1 VISQNNDF
9 SLQFVPKDFQYLTQ
23 QKYLEYK
30 GVKLKTAYLI
40 DIIHQLLQ
48 KYYFSNAS
56 DIKFNLSS
64 VILKNK
70 YCEYYNYCIQYLC
83 EVEFITLSSKYYVGK
98 KTNTYK
104 INTKHVYDVVRYKN
118 YDKLLLKKDK
128 NRNEITITEM
138 NSNIIP
144 ISIKTKL
151 VESLNMIDIDY
162 ESSVEYLNE
171 LKDNELIDDCKYQ
184 KNLMSIENI
193 NSKNIYFN
201 FDDYGRFHTNFTI
214 LKKEVRNQYLSIN
227 NEILA
232 EIDISNSQPL
242 FFAVLLKKELYHIN
256 GDTKKYFDLVKNG
269 LLYDDIINNTNLKNK
284 SEVKEVVYKVLFGDN
299 IKSNKKMNKIFRDL
313 YPSVHNYILEFKEM
327 KKNYKELSHELQK
340 MESDFIF
347 NHVIKEIYETYP
359 DIVLF
364 TVHDSILFPI
374 SYYDNV
380 KVIFDKHFQNLI
392 SIFESKH

>member
-214 LKKEVRNQYLSIN
+214 LKK
-227 NEILA
+227 
-232 EIDISNSQPL
+232 
-242 FFAVLLKKELYHIN
+242 
-256 GDTKKYFDLVKNG
+256 
-269 LLYDDIINNTNLKNK
+269 
-284 SEVKEVVYKVLFGDN
+284 
-299 IKSNKKMNKIFRDL
+299 
-313 YPSVHNYILEFKEM
+313 
-327 KKNYKELSHELQK
+327 
-340 MESDFIF
+340 
-347 NHVIKEIYETYP
+347 
-359 DIVLF
+359 
-364 TVHDSILFPI
+364 
-374 SYYDNV
+374 
-380 KVIFDKHFQNLI
+380 
-392 SIFESKH
+392 